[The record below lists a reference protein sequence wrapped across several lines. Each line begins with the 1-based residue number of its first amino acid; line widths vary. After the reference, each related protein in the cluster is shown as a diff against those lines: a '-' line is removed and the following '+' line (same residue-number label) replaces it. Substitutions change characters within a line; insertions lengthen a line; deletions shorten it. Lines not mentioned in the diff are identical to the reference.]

1 MPCRELVLCR
11 GYRGVTSFVTLSLRK
26 LRERDPFAPARSLVL
41 LPTAAARHL
50 FRQELEDA
58 LLSRG
63 SAAVLPTMAT
73 AASLLALLTERA
85 SPKLQ
90 LVDPLLRE
98 ALLES
103 AFAKVQEGGV
113 VPPFGLRGGLA
124 RRVLDLYDEILARS
138 PLEGGG
144 RGLDGFFARALEEL
158 EAPDD
163 EGAMR
168 LAAQTRFLRASI
180 EEYRSALSGL
190 GLLDAP
196 AARLALYAEDFPFE
210 RAFVLGSETLGVADL
225 DLLSKA
231 PALAELFVAIPSPAS
246 ELPEPLARRFSVV
259 KAIDDGR
266 AELDS
271 PPRLLTPGRGG
282 EIAFVARDREETF
295 TDVARLLKT
304 LEDDGRLP
312 PLHRIGV
319 VVPRPLPY
327 LYLAKKVFAEAGVPF
342 QLQDSFPLA
351 TEPYV
356 AAVDLVLELVAT
368 GSHRDSALAL
378 LRSPFFAFDGV
389 SEVEVAAFDELTLRF
404 REPGGVNRFRA
415 LLGRLSRKP
424 LQPSLPGV
432 EGPDATARAIP
443 ALAAIVSGSEALAP
457 LAEPGPLTSKI
468 DCLRRY
474 LHSYGRPLPNRDSR
488 LNSLNSLTRAKAAFD
503 SILERLE
510 EAARRVSDP
519 PRDFAYFREKLR
531 RAIEQH
537 TFAVRSGET
546 GVQIVD
552 ARSAPFGGFDLVVLM
567 GLNEDEWPERS
578 ERNIFYPQWLL
589 REFGFP
595 SDRDLLASER
605 RRFLGLLD
613 LAWKNVVLFRHQ
625 LEDEIPA
632 VPSPFL
638 EDARSW
644 ASEREVTEAPLGTA
658 LAEIVVTRSDGLR
671 RGLLSSE
678 SATEPRRPGHVEG
691 PLTVSEP
698 ISPTAF
704 ELYLRCPFKYYSRY
718 LLGIE
723 EEDEVEEQLSPL
735 ERGRILHEVL
745 QEAFAEW
752 DRGQSSPRAIDPES
766 YDEALALFR
775 GVALASLPP
784 EHRAIEMERLFGG
797 AGEPGAIPWLLRRE
811 MAQGALRE
819 RLVEH
824 AFSSPLRLEEGPRG
838 EKPWYVRIQGR
849 IDRADVDAKGL
860 LHVYDYKSGR
870 APGEAVAL
878 QVPLYAMCLSS
889 ERGAPVKEA
898 AYLSFRD
905 RKAISRGDFE
915 KAGALLTRTYGAIRE
930 GRFAPA
936 PYQEH
941 LCASCGYAMVCR
953 KEIVEP
959 LEPLEHVP

>member
-1 MPCRELVLCR
+1 MPRRELVLCR
-11 GYRGVTSFVTLSLRK
+11 GFRGVTSFATLSLRQ
-26 LRERDPFAPARSLVL
+26 LRDKDPFSVARSLVL
-41 LPTAAARHL
+41 LPTAAAAHL
-50 FRQELEDA
+50 FRSELEDA

-73 AASLLALLTERA
+73 SATLVALLAEGA
-85 SPKLQ
+85 STSLR

-98 ALLES
+98 ALLEN
-103 AFAKVQEGGV
+103 AFARVLEEGV

-124 RRVLDLYDEILARS
+124 RRVLDLYDEIHARS
-138 PLEGGG
+138 PLEGEG
-144 RGLDGFFARALEEL
+144 RGLDAFFTRALEEL

-163 EGAMR
+163 EGAMK

-180 EEYRSALSGL
+180 EAYRAALDEL
-190 GLLDAP
+190 GLLDIAT
-196 AARLALYAEDFPFE
+196 ARLALRAEDFAFE
-210 RAFVLGSETLGVADL
+210 RVFVLGSDTLAVADL
-225 DLLSKA
+225 DLLSTA
-231 PALAELFVAIPSPAS
+231 PGLGELFLAVTGPQSDLPDAI
-246 ELPEPLARRFSVV
+246 ARRFSIVTA
-259 KAIDDGR
+259 KD
-266 AELDS
+266 ELHS
-271 PPRLLTPGRGG
+271 PPRPLVPGREN
-282 EIAFVARDREETF
+282 EIAFVARDREESF
-295 TDVARLLKT
+295 TDVARLLKA

-312 PLHRIGV
+312 PLHRVGV
-319 VVPRPLPY
+319 VVPRPLTY
-327 LYLAKKVFAEAGVPF
+327 LYLAKKVFGEAGVPC

-378 LRSPFFAFDGV
+378 LRSPFFAFDRV

-404 REPGGVNRFRA
+404 REPGGVDRFRA
-415 LLGRLSRKP
+415 LLSRLSRKP

-443 ALAAIVSGSEALAP
+443 ALTAIVAASEALAP
-457 LAEPGPLTSKI
+457 LAETGPLTSKI
-468 DCLRRY
+468 DCLRRC
-474 LHSYGRPLPNRDSR
+474 LRACGRPLSAEDSR
-488 LNSLNSLTRAKAAFD
+488 LNRAKAAFD

-510 EAARRVSDP
+510 DAARRVSDP
-519 PRDFAYFREKLR
+519 PRDFAYFRDKLR

-537 TFAVRSGET
+537 TFAVRSGEG

-552 ARSAPFGGFDLVVLM
+552 RRSAPFGGFDLVLLL

-595 SDRDLLASER
+595 SDRDLLAAER

-613 LAWKNVVLFRHQ
+613 LAWKNVVLLRHQ
-625 LEDEIPA
+625 LEDEIPS

-644 ASEREVTEAPLGTA
+644 ASERRALEVPLAAA
-658 LAEIVVTRSDGLR
+658 LADIVVTRSDALR

-678 SATEPRRPGHVEG
+678 SATGPRRPGHVEG
-691 PLTVSEP
+691 PLTVAEP

-723 EEDEVEEQLSPL
+723 EEEEVDEQLSPL

-752 DRGQSSPRAIDPES
+752 DRGRSSPREVDPGS

-775 GVALASLPP
+775 RVALASLPP
-784 EHRAIEMERLFGG
+784 EHRSIELERLFGG

-849 IDRADVDAKGL
+849 IDRADLDGKGL
-860 LHVYDYKSGR
+860 LHIYDYKSGR
-870 APGEAVAL
+870 APGEAIAL

-905 RKAISRGDFE
+905 RKAISRGDFDR
-915 KAGALLTRTYGAIRE
+915 AGALLTSTYGAIRE

-936 PYQEH
+936 PYQEN
-941 LCASCGYAMVCR
+941 LCASCGYQMVCR
-953 KEIVEP
+953 KEIAEPSEP
-959 LEPLEHVP
+959 LP

>member
-1 MPCRELVLCR
+1 M
-11 GYRGVTSFVTLSLRK
+11 
-26 LRERDPFAPARSLVL
+26 
-41 LPTAAARHL
+41 
-50 FRQELEDA
+50 
-58 LLSRG
+58 
-63 SAAVLPTMAT
+63 
-73 AASLLALLTERA
+73 
-85 SPKLQ
+85 
-90 LVDPLLRE
+90 
-98 ALLES
+98 
-103 AFAKVQEGGV
+103 
-113 VPPFGLRGGLA
+113 
-124 RRVLDLYDEILARS
+124 
-138 PLEGGG
+138 
-144 RGLDGFFARALEEL
+144 
-158 EAPDD
+158 
-163 EGAMR
+163 
-168 LAAQTRFLRASI
+168 

-246 ELPEPLARRFSVV
+246 ELPEPLAPRFSIVIA
-259 KAIDDGR
+259 KDG
-266 AELDS
+266 LDS
-271 PPRLLTPGRGG
+271 PPRLLTPGRGD
-282 EIAFVARDREETF
+282 ELAFIARDREETF

-468 DCLRRY
+468 DCLRPY
-474 LHSYGRPLPNRDSR
+474 LRSYGRPLPDEDSR
-488 LNSLNSLTRAKAAFD
+488 LRAKAAFD

-537 TFAVRSGET
+537 TFAVRSSET

-552 ARSAPFGGFDLVVLM
+552 RRSAPFGGFDLVVLM

-589 REFGFP
+589 RGFGFP
-595 SDRDLLASER
+595 SDRELLAAER
-605 RRFLGLLD
+605 RGFLGLLD
-613 LAWKNVVLFRHQ
+613 RAAKNVVLSRHQ

-658 LAEIVVTRSDGLR
+658 LADIVVTRSDALR

-678 SATEPRRPGHVEG
+678 SATGPPR
-691 PLTVSEP
+691 
-698 ISPTAF
+698 
-704 ELYLRCPFKYYSRY
+704 
-718 LLGIE
+718 
-723 EEDEVEEQLSPL
+723 
-735 ERGRILHEVL
+735 
-745 QEAFAEW
+745 
-752 DRGQSSPRAIDPES
+752 PR
-766 YDEALALFR
+766 
-775 GVALASLPP
+775 
-784 EHRAIEMERLFGG
+784 
-797 AGEPGAIPWLLRRE
+797 
-811 MAQGALRE
+811 
-819 RLVEH
+819 
-824 AFSSPLRLEEGPRG
+824 
-838 EKPWYVRIQGR
+838 
-849 IDRADVDAKGL
+849 
-860 LHVYDYKSGR
+860 
-870 APGEAVAL
+870 
-878 QVPLYAMCLSS
+878 
-889 ERGAPVKEA
+889 
-898 AYLSFRD
+898 
-905 RKAISRGDFE
+905 
-915 KAGALLTRTYGAIRE
+915 
-930 GRFAPA
+930 
-936 PYQEH
+936 H
-941 LCASCGYAMVCR
+941 L
-953 KEIVEP
+953 
-959 LEPLEHVP
+959 

>member
-1 MPCRELVLCR
+1 MPRRELVLCR
-11 GYRGVTSFVTLSLRK
+11 GFRGVTSFVAQSLRK
-26 LRERDPFAPARSLVL
+26 LLERDPFAPARSLVL
-41 LPTAAARHL
+41 LPTAAATHL
-50 FRQELEDA
+50 FRRELEDA
-58 LLSRG
+58 LLSRR

-73 AASLLALLTERA
+73 SASLLALLTERV
-85 SPKLQ
+85 STTLR

-103 AFAKVQEGGV
+103 AFAKVQEEGV

-163 EGAMR
+163 EGAMK

-180 EEYRSALSGL
+180 EGYRTALSGL

-196 AARLALYAEDFPFE
+196 AARLALAAEDFPFE
-210 RAFVLGSETLGVADL
+210 RAFVLGSETLAVADL

-231 PALAELFVAIPSPAS
+231 PALAELLVVLPSPAS
-246 ELPEPLARRFSVV
+246 ELPEPLARRFTMVMA
-259 KAIDDGR
+259 KDG
-266 AELDS
+266 LDS
-271 PPRLLTPGRGG
+271 PPRLLTAGREG
-282 EIAFVARDREETF
+282 ELAFVVRDREEAF

-327 LYLAKKVFAEAGVPF
+327 LYLAKKVFAEAGVPY

-404 REPGGVNRFRA
+404 REPGGVDRFRA
-415 LLGRLSRKP
+415 LLSRLSRPP

-432 EGPDATARAIP
+432 EGHDATARAIP

-457 LAEPGPLTSKI
+457 LTELGSLTAKI
-468 DCLRRY
+468 DCLRRF
-474 LHSYGRPLPNRDSR
+474 LRSYGRPIPVEDSG
-488 LNSLNSLTRAKAAFD
+488 LNSLRRAKAAFD

-510 EAARRVSDP
+510 EAARRVSGL

-552 ARSAPFGGFDLVVLM
+552 GRSAPFGGFDLVVLM
-567 GLNEDEWPERS
+567 GLNEEEWPERS

-595 SDRDLLASER
+595 SDRDLLAGER
-605 RRFLGLLD
+605 QRFLGLLD
-613 LAWKNVVLFRHQ
+613 LAGKHVVLFRHQ

-644 ASEREVTEAPLGTA
+644 VSEREVTEVPLGIA

-678 SATEPRRPGHVEG
+678 SGAEPRRPGHVEG

-723 EEDEVEEQLSPL
+723 EEEEVDEQLSPL

-752 DRGQSSPRAIDPES
+752 DRGRSSPRAIDPES
-766 YDEALALFR
+766 YDEAVILFR
-775 GVALASLPP
+775 RVALASLPP

-811 MAQGALRE
+811 MGQGPLRE

-824 AFSSPLRLEEGPRG
+824 AFSSALRLEEGPRG

-849 IDRADVDAKGL
+849 IDRADVDLKGL

-889 ERGAPVKEA
+889 ERGLSVKEA

-905 RKAISRGDFE
+905 RKAISRGDFD
-915 KAGALLTRTYGAIRE
+915 KAGALLTKTYGAIRE

-959 LEPLEHVP
+959 RELPP

>member
-1 MPCRELVLCR
+1 MPRRELVLCR
-11 GYRGVTSFVTLSLRK
+11 GFRGVTSFATLSLRQ
-26 LRERDPFAPARSLVL
+26 LREKDPFSVARSIVL
-41 LPTAAARHL
+41 LPTAAATHL
-50 FRQELEDA
+50 FRRELEDA
-58 LLSRG
+58 LLKRG
-63 SAAVLPTMAT
+63 SAAFLPTMAT
-73 AASLLALLTERA
+73 SANLVALLAEGA
-85 SPKLQ
+85 SAKLRM
-90 LVDPLLRE
+90 VDPLLRE
-98 ALLES
+98 ALLEN
-103 AFAKVQEGGV
+103 AFARVLEEGV
-113 VPPFGLRGGLA
+113 VPPFGIRGGLA
-124 RRVLDLYDEILARS
+124 RRVLDLYDEIHARS
-138 PLEGGG
+138 PLEGGE
-144 RGLDGFFARALEEL
+144 RGLGGFFARALEEL

-163 EGAMR
+163 EGAMK

-180 EEYRSALSGL
+180 EGYREALGEL
-190 GLLDAP
+190 GLLDVAG
-196 AARLALYAEDFPFE
+196 ARLALRAEDFPFE
-210 RAFVLGSETLGVADL
+210 RVFVLGSDTLGVADL
-225 DLLSKA
+225 DLLSSA
-231 PALAELFVAIPSPAS
+231 PGLGELLVVVPSPES
-246 ELPEPLARRFSVV
+246 ELPEAIARRFSMVT
-259 KAIDDGR
+259 ARDG
-266 AELDS
+266 LHS
-271 PPRLLTPGRGG
+271 PPRQLVPGHGN
-282 EIAFVARDREETF
+282 EIAFVARDREESF
-295 TDVARLLKT
+295 TDVARLLKA

-319 VVPRPLPY
+319 VVPRPLTY
-327 LYLAKKVFAEAGVPF
+327 LYLAKKVFGEAGIPY

-368 GSHRDSALAL
+368 GSRRDSALAL

-404 REPGGVNRFRA
+404 REPGGVDRFRA
-415 LLGRLSRKP
+415 LLSRLSRKP

-432 EGPDATARAIP
+432 MGPDATARAIP
-443 ALAAIVSGSEALAP
+443 ALTAVVSASEALGP
-457 LAEPGPLTSKI
+457 LGETGPLTAKI
-468 DCLRRY
+468 DCLRRF
-474 LHSYGRPLPNRDSR
+474 LRSFGKALPEEDSR
-488 LNSLNSLTRAKAAFD
+488 RNRLERAKAAFD
-503 SILERLE
+503 SILDRLKD
-510 EAARRVSDP
+510 AARRVSDR
-519 PRDFAYFREKLR
+519 PRDFPYFREKLR

-552 ARSAPFGGFDLVVLM
+552 RRSAPFGGFDLVLLL

-595 SDRDLLASER
+595 SDRDLLAAER
-605 RRFLGLLD
+605 LRFLGLLD
-613 LAWKNVVLFRHQ
+613 LPWKNVVLLRHQ

-644 ASEREVTEAPLGTA
+644 ASERGALEAPLAAA
-658 LAEIVVTRSDGLR
+658 LADIVVTRSDALR
-671 RGLLSSE
+671 RGLLASE
-678 SATEPRRPGHVEG
+678 SATGPRRPGHVDG

-723 EEDEVEEQLSPL
+723 EEEEVDEQLSPL

-752 DRGQSSPRAIDPES
+752 DRGRSSPRGIDPES

-775 GVALASLPP
+775 RVSLKSLPP

-838 EKPWYVRIQGR
+838 ERPWYVRIQGR
-849 IDRADVDAKGL
+849 IDRADLDEKGL
-860 LHVYDYKSGR
+860 LHIYDYKSGR

-905 RKAISRGDFE
+905 RKAISRGDFD
-915 KAGALLTRTYGAIRE
+915 KACALLTRTYGAIRE
-930 GRFAPA
+930 GRFGPA

-941 LCASCGYAMVCR
+941 LCSSCGYAMVCR

-959 LEPLEHVP
+959 VENPS